1 MGEQG
6 LSMVVVMKRKMT
18 RVMMTAC
25 FPSLLQPDGS
35 LLTAMEWQ
43 RENQGVGEINLVPPP
58 AIYISP
64 VETL

>member
-1 MGEQG
+1 
-6 LSMVVVMKRKMT
+6 MVVVMKKKIRSE
-18 RVMMTAC
+18 MMTVC

-43 RENQGVGEINLVPPP
+43 REDQGVGEINLVPPP
-58 AIYISP
+58 AIHISP